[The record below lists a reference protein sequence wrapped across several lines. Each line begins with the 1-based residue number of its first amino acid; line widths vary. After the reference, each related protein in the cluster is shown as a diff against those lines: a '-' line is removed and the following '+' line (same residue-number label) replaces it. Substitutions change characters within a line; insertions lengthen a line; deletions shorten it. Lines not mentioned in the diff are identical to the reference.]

1 MSSCRSKSA
10 PEEPFHVVLDRLIDR
25 GDLPGGI
32 VPRWR
37 PAPACDWTSVID
49 VAVPAASGVAS
60 AEMYVDADLPEVPP
74 QTPPRSVE
82 DAVALELQLSDDL
95 QPAELERKR
104 RTFAYRN
111 HPDRVGAGAPG
122 LGAAAHGGRQRA
134 HRPGPQD
141 GTGARCDSGLRRH
154 ISDTTKQIPA
164 VINRR

>member
-1 MSSCRSKSA
+1 MSSRRSKSA
-10 PEEPFHVVLDRLIDR
+10 PVEPFHVVLDRLIDL

-49 VAVPAASGVAS
+49 VAVPADSGAAS
-60 AEMYVDADLPEVPP
+60 AEMYVDADLPEVLP

-111 HPDRVGAGAPG
+111 HPDRVG
-122 LGAAAHGGRQRA
+122 RA
-134 HRPGPQD
+134 HQ
-141 GTGARCDSGLRRH
+141 AWALRRM
-154 ISDTTKQIPA
+154 A
-164 VINRR
+164 VANALIDRALKTARARLR

>member
-1 MSSCRSKSA
+1 VSSRRSKSA

-32 VPRWR
+32 APRWR

-60 AEMYVDADLPEVPP
+60 AEMYVDADLPEAPP
-74 QTPPRSVE
+74 QAPPRSVE
-82 DAVALELQLSDDL
+82 DAVAQELQLSDDL

-111 HPDRVGAGAPG
+111 HPDRVGP
-122 LGAAAHGGRQRA
+122 AHQA
-134 HRPGPQD
+134 W
-141 GTGARCDSGLRRH
+141 ALRRM
-154 ISDTTKQIPA
+154 A
-164 VINRR
+164 VANALIDRALKTARVRLR